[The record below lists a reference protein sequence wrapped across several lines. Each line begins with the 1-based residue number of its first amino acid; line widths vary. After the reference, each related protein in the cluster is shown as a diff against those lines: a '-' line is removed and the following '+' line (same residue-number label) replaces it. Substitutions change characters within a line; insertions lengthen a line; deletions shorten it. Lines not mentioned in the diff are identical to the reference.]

1 MGHIQSD
8 RTKMRNPSFVLKKVN
23 ELVYENRPKPLI
35 QHEHDVLL
43 EVNYTGICGSEI
55 HYWTRGQIGPFVV
68 REPMVLG
75 HESSGTVVKVG
86 KGVTNLKIGDR
97 VAMEPGI
104 PCRRCSAC
112 KNGTYNLCKKM
123 AFAATP
129 PYDGTLAQ
137 FYILPED
144 LCCKLPDNVSLQE
157 GAMLEPLSVAVHICR
172 QGKIQHG
179 DSVVVF
185 GAGPIGL
192 LCCAVA
198 RAYGAGKVIAVDIQ
212 KSRLD
217 FARSFAASATFEY
230 SGGTAVESAQKLV
243 QENDLGD
250 GADVAIDASGAASS
264 IQTAIN
270 VLRMGGSYVQGKMPH
285 ADIPFSMVDACTK
298 ELTIRGSFRYGPK
311 DYETALGMVA
321 TGAVDV
327 KKLIT
332 KTVPFED
339 AEQAFHEVK
348 EGKVIKLLIAG
359 PSQDV

>member
-1 MGHIQSD
+1 MAHIPSQGS
-8 RTKMRNPSFVLKKVN
+8 KRNPSLVLQKVN
-23 ELVYENRPKPLI
+23 ELRFVDRPMPVI
-35 QHEHDVLL
+35 QSPHDVLL

-55 HYWTRGQIGPFVV
+55 HYWTRGRIGPFIV

-86 KGVTNLKIGDR
+86 KAVTTLKVGDR
-97 VAMEPGI
+97 VSMEPGI
-104 PCRRCSAC
+104 HCRRCSAC
-112 KNGTYNLCKKM
+112 KNGTYNLCKDM

-144 LCCKLPDNVSLQE
+144 LCYRLPDIVSLQE

-172 QGKIQHG
+172 QAKIKHG

-198 RAYGAGKVIAVDIQ
+198 RAYGAAKIIAVDIQ
-212 KSRLD
+212 TDRLE
-217 FARSFAASATFEY
+217 FAQSFAASATFKY
-230 SGGTAVESAQKLV
+230 SGGTPAESARQLI
-243 QENDLGD
+243 QENGLGD

-270 VLRMGGSYVQGKMPH
+270 VLRMGGSYVQGGMPH
-285 ADIPFSMVDACTK
+285 ADIPLSLVDACTK

-321 TGAVDV
+321 TGSVDV
-327 KKLIT
+327 KRLIT
-332 KTVPFED
+332 KTVPFKE

-359 PSQDV
+359 PSQDL